1 MKPQKTLVAIAFGV
15 YLLGLGFLGGMAAER
30 IRFDQR
36 RTAVLDR
43 YNDTIREWHQ
53 SRMLIERGKKPNE
66 REHGQQLRRKR
77 SSARSANWPRLI
89 DESIRLK
96 LKPIKPRPVK
106 TSPATRV
113 SGQVAR

>member
-1 MKPQKTLVAIAFGV
+1 MVIMKHRFGLYVALGL

-53 SRMLIERGKKPNE
+53 FRMLIER
-66 REHGQQLRRKR
+66 Q
-77 SSARSANWPRLI
+77 AMA
-89 DESIRLK
+89 
-96 LKPIKPRPVK
+96 
-106 TSPATRV
+106 SPADGPGDQTTP
-113 SGQVAR
+113 